1 MQCMKIHIAADDII
15 MIILSLFLETQ
26 NTMLSHQII
35 MHPDP
40 SVGNMYCQFL
50 AQKSCFFKNLGA
62 IFGEFSKLGAKLHWW
77 GHANMLLM
85 VVRKFPN
92 ILRKIVASWRHFPT
106 LLPAC

>member
-40 SVGNMYCQFL
+40 SQCEILLGILDHFL
-50 AQKSCFFKNLGA
+50 Q
-62 IFGEFSKLGAKLHWW
+62 
-77 GHANMLLM
+77 
-85 VVRKFPN
+85 
-92 ILRKIVASWRHFPT
+92 ILVNF
-106 LLPAC
+106 